1 VSRQLAKRYVAQ
13 FLARGYTLQE
23 ASEEAHSGVWEA
35 GGGGYHI
42 SHGKIECPPFS
53 KQVFS
58 FEELAKELERDR
70 QQPSLFDFKPPDV

>member
-1 VSRQLAKRYVAQ
+1 MAKRYVRE
-13 FLARGYTLQE
+13 LRARGYTVE
-23 ASEEAHSGVWEA
+23 DACSETHTGVWEA

-58 FEELAKELERDR
+58 FEELARELERGWE
-70 QQPSLFDFKPPDV
+70 QLSLFDER